1 MRRTRTGSA
10 ATPSLAGAAL
20 RDRGLGERC
29 LARRSL
35 LVWCR
40 AERTRHALPCASF
53 ADVAWEPVTERGTL
67 QCCISASAN
76 GHAGLRLSILAPTKL
91 PWGSHPVTLQQS
103 RVEQGCPHRLTC
115 VLIHAGTVSRGATR
129 CGRPLGALCASAA
142 LYAPALPC
150 SFGLAHSPMSFL
162 TLTAMSAFSVSVR
175 SRPRS
180 CDFWAM
186 ELAMS

>member
-1 MRRTRTGSA
+1 MAKS
-10 ATPSLAGAAL
+10 S
-20 RDRGLGERC
+20 DQ
-29 LARRSL
+29 LARRNFLPKLGNFCGIIFRTTRGALRPLTWVCEDTSRLVPALLTWRGSL
-35 LVWCR
+35 LPYAALYNVVSPPRPTAMR
-40 AERTRHALPCASF
+40 AFVYRFLHLPSYH
-53 ADVAWEPVTERGTL
+53 G
-67 QCCISASAN
+67 
-76 GHAGLRLSILAPTKL
+76 GLI
-91 PWGSHPVTLQQS
+91 QS
-103 RVEQGCPHRLTC
+103 LYSSPGVEQGCPHRLTC